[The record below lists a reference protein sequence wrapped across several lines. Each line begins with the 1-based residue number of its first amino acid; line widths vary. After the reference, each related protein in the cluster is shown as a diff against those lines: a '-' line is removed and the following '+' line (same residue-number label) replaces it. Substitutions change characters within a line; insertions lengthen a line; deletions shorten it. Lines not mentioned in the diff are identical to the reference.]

1 MPFGISSGPEE
12 YQRRQHE
19 FLDGLKGI
27 IYIADDMCIFRCGD
41 TKEEAIANIDHELIA
56 LLYKCRDHD
65 LRLSAKKLQFKASSV
80 TFMGHKLTDKGVEP
94 DPSKVEAIKEMSRP
108 ADKAA
113 VQRLLRMCQY
123 FSKFCPNLSE
133 TFLPFRNLTSKT
145 QYLYGLTRMK
155 TRSIQQRNSLHQR
168 LLCEI
173 TMTRII
179 HVQIEKE
186 CPAIV
191 TCMSKWHQ
199 YLYGKGNITVHTDHQ
214 PLETIFNKPLSK
226 TPRRLQR
233 MILNLQQYQ
242 FKVTYKKRKELHVAD
257 TWSRAA
263 LSQKKN

>member
-1 MPFGISSGPEE
+1 MDGYKTEQKFYAHLHLVHGRETKVARAQIDSASTCNTMLRKLFPDVKISKTKTTISTSDLPTIEE
-12 YQRRQHE
+12 K
-19 FLDGLKGI
+19 L
-27 IYIADDMCIFRCGD
+27 
-41 TKEEAIANIDHELIA
+41 A
-56 LLYKCRDHD
+56 LLTK
-65 LRLSAKKLQFKASSV
+65 AKVFTTVDVSKA
-80 TFMGHKLTDKGVEP
+80 F
-94 DPSKVEAIKEMSRP
+94 
-108 ADKAA
+108 
-113 VQRLLRMCQY
+113 Q
-123 FSKFCPNLSE
+123 
-133 TFLPFRNLTSKT
+133 TFLPFRNLTSRT

-173 TMTRII
+173 TMTRLI

-226 TPRRLQR
+226 TPRRLQK

-242 FKVTYKKRKELHVAD
+242 FKVTYKKEKSSTLQ
-257 TWSRAA
+257 TLGRARP
-263 LSQKKN
+263 